1 MPLPD
6 EITTQKVRA
15 ISDLCNNEEIQ
26 DAIDDAMGLH
36 MDQVLANLSR
46 LYELSHE
53 QEDELAERLM
63 WRLELAPVPP
73 SPPNAEL
80 AG

>member
-1 MPLPD
+1 MLPD
-6 EITTQKVRA
+6 EITTQKIRA
-15 ISDLCNNEEIQ
+15 VSDLCNNEEIQ
-26 DAIDDAMGLH
+26 DAIDEAMSLH
-36 MDQVLANLSR
+36 MDQVIANLSR

-73 SPPNAEL
+73 GPSSAEL
-80 AG
+80 PC